1 MRKNLLGKTGLEVSV
16 LGLGG
21 HEYRWLYGGNIVD
34 SRQIRFN
41 PERAKTVAL
50 ALEKGVNFFDTTF
63 QEEVQSL
70 GHVLTE
76 IGGRDKIY
84 INGMVINA
92 LDQIR
97 PMHDNERKEFIRR
110 ELETRLELLGS
121 DYFDIFMLCNI
132 GKGYDRENALQVL
145 HLLQRHRDAGKFRF
159 IGVSCHSYDILSDF
173 LKMDPQIDV
182 VMFQYNYAL
191 AHESGS
197 GLDSLL
203 AEINKRNIGMVAMKP
218 LCWTM
223 YGIPFTAI
231 NGNWYDLQELV
242 KQSFAWQVTK
252 GQAHTNVV
260 GVESVEDFESV
271 VAGVAMVECNEQ
283 LLAPY
288 LEHKDR
294 MDLLVRNGLKHS
306 REIQSRIVSRCREQ
320 MGRNL
325 GDSLEAYIKEFAGRS
340 L

>member
-1 MRKNLLGKTGLEVSV
+1 MRTNLLGKTGLEISV

-21 HEYRWLYGGNIVD
+21 HEYRWLYEGNIVD
-34 SRQIRFN
+34 GHQIRFN
-41 PERAKTVAL
+41 PERAKLVAR

-63 QEEVQSL
+63 QEEVHSL
-70 GHVLTE
+70 GHVLRQ

-84 INGMVINA
+84 INGMVVNV

-97 PMHDNERKEFIRR
+97 PMQKNERKEFIRS
-110 ELETRLELLGS
+110 ELETRLELLDS

-132 GKGYDRENALQVL
+132 GKGYDRENALEVL
-145 HLLQRHRDAGKFRF
+145 DLFQRHRDAGKLRF
-159 IGVSCHSYDILSDF
+159 IGASCHHSYDILTDF
-173 LKMDPQIDV
+173 LKMAPQIDV
-182 VMFQYNYAL
+182 MMFSYNYAL
-191 AHESGS
+191 THESGS
-197 GLDSLL
+197 SLDSLL
-203 AEINKRNIGMVAMKP
+203 AEINKKNIGMVAMKP

-231 NGNWYDLQELV
+231 NGTWHDLHELV

-260 GVESVEDFESV
+260 GVETVEDFEDI
-271 VAGVAMVECNEQ
+271 VAGIAMQCDEQ

-294 MDLLVRNGLKHS
+294 LELLVRNGSKHS
-306 REIQSRIVSRCREQ
+306 REIQSRIVNRCREQ
-320 MGRNL
+320 MGRDL
-325 GDSLEAYIKEFAGRS
+325 GDSLEAYIKEFADPP